1 MTEIVVTG
9 HEERASV
16 VIERDRKGGV
26 LSSKS
31 IPVTSSGDPPRN
43 RTLDTDLYFLYLSI
57 ILAD

>member
-1 MTEIVVTG
+1 MTG